1 MLLNCGVGE
10 DSESSLDSKEIQLVY
25 PKGNKSWIFIG
36 RTDAE
41 AETPIFLPPDVKYW
55 LIGKDPDAGQDW
67 RWEEKGMTEDE
78 MLGWYHW
85 LDGHEFEQA
94 PGDGD
99 GQGSLACCGPWGCKE
114 LNTAELSDWSL
125 WANFYFATNCFKTQ
139 LLKTFDNSHDLVS
152 YFGSCSHSAEDESS
166 IMSLLTSLGTF
177 WNGRDS

>member
-1 MLLNCGVGE
+1 MLKLKLQHFCH
-10 DSESSLDSKEIQLVY
+10 LM
-25 PKGNKSWIFIG
+25 W
-36 RTDAE
+36 RTDSLE
-41 AETPIFLPPDVKYW
+41 MTLM
-55 LIGKDPDAGQDW
+55 LGKIDGGRRRGWQ
-67 RWEEKGMTEDE
+67 DE
-78 MLGWYHW
+78 MLGWYHR

-114 LNTAELSDWSL
+114 SNTPELSDWSR
-125 WANFYFATNCFKTQ
+125 WANFYFATNCFKIQ

-166 IMSLLTSLGTF
+166 RMSLLTSLDTF